1 MKAEDILNSVQIGHG
16 GEHSDY
22 EILNYED
29 VLEMIQK
36 YPSAKGNA
44 CTIDVQKELEETK
57 KRLIDERHKANYQ
70 IDSLEEQV
78 ALLQDTIIKMNG
90 YIVYRRD
97 QRSLQ
102 KL

>member
-1 MKAEDILNSVQIGHG
+1 MKAEDILNSIQIGHCG
-16 GEHSDY
+16 AGQEADY
-22 EILNYED
+22 EILNYKD

-57 KRLIDERHKANYQ
+57 KRLIEERHKTNYQ

-90 YIVYRRD
+90 YIVYGKEFV
-97 QRSLQ
+97 LNN
-102 KL
+102 